1 MLQLFAILAS
11 ALSGVFM
18 ALQGLFNAKL
28 AEKAGLF
35 RGNFYVHLIAL
46 LLAFGLFIFLPHPV
60 LRTKLAF
67 TDLLGGVLAPAII
80 LLVAYGIALSG
91 TFKATIAI
99 VAAQTLT
106 AALLDNFG
114 LFGLEKKPLNWLE
127 IVGAILI
134 VFGVYL
140 VLRSK

>member
-1 MLQLFAILAS
+1 LQLLAIIAS

-18 ALQGLFNAKL
+18 ALQGLFNSKL
-28 AEKAGLF
+28 AEKTGLF

-46 LLAFGLFIFLPHPV
+46 FLAFLLFVMLPHPV
-60 LRTKLAF
+60 QRTKLTY
-67 TDLLGGVLAPAII
+67 TDFLGGVLAPAII
-80 LLVAYGIALSG
+80 ILVAYGIALSG
-91 TFKATIAI
+91 TFKATMAI

-114 LFGLEKKPLNWLE
+114 LFGLEKKPMNFLE
-127 IVGAILI
+127 IFGAALM
-134 VFGVYL
+134 VLGVYL

>member
-1 MLQLFAILAS
+1 MHLLAILAS

-28 AEKAGLF
+28 AEKASLF
-35 RGNFYVHLIAL
+35 RGNLYVHLIAL
-46 LLAFGLFIFLPHPV
+46 LLAFMLFIFLPHPV
-60 LRTKLAF
+60 LRTKLTY

-99 VAAQTLT
+99 VAAQTLA

-114 LFGLEKKPLNWLE
+114 LFGLEKKPLSWLE
-127 IVGAILI
+127 IGGAILI
-134 VFGVYL
+134 IFGVYL